1 MVSINIIGKG
11 LNKDVTEYKTNIKM
25 NMKLVYPDAD
35 DYNIRNAK
43 THTIVYE

>member
-1 MVSINIIGKG
+1 
-11 LNKDVTEYKTNIKM
+11 M

-43 THTIVYE
+43 THTIVYEWILCL